1 MDKYFSKYTTYNV
14 TEEYFVLDENNN
26 SFRNIILC
34 KELEYANSDKKEAL
48 NRILSSVGVNND
60 SENKFV
66 ALKKEQEFSIN
77 LLPENNRHIDLVAF
91 GIEAKHLGLQGFEE
105 KFQIYEIKNLRILLV
120 GPIEDYLTDKQ
131 KKLQLWNALKEW
143 KRIE

>member
-26 SFRNIILC
+26 SFRNIILYNDS
-34 KELEYANSDKKEAL
+34 EYANSDKKEAL
-48 NRILSSVGVNND
+48 NRILSSVGINND

-66 ALKKEQEFSIN
+66 ALKKEQEFSVN
-77 LLPENNRHIDLVAF
+77 LLPENKRQIDLVAF
-91 GIEAKHLGLQGFEE
+91 GIEARRLGLQGFEE

-120 GPIEDYLTDKQ
+120 GPIEEYLTDKQ
-131 KKLQLWNALKEW
+131 NKLHLWNALKVW